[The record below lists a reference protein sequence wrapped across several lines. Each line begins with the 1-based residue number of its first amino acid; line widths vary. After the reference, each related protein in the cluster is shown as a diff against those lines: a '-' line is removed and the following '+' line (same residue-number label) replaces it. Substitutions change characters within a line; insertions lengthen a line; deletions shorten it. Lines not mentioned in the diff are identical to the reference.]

1 MLITF
6 KILKKVSRI
15 MLATAA
21 SLQAIEY
28 IKEQRLKQVIYKQ
41 IKLALMPAVKRT
53 RNLLILQV
61 EHDEFILYFLHV
73 YGFAIPA
80 QNAKCKNKMP
90 VMIMGV

>member
-6 KILKKVSRI
+6 KILVKVSRM

-41 IKLALMPAVKRT
+41 IKLALMPAVKT
-53 RNLLILQV
+53 QEIYL
-61 EHDEFILYFLHV
+61 FCTWSMMSLYYIFYMSMVSPFL
-73 YGFAIPA
+73 P
-80 QNAKCKNKMP
+80 
-90 VMIMGV
+90 

>member
-6 KILKKVSRI
+6 KILVKVSRI

-41 IKLALMPAVKRT
+41 IKLALMPAVKT
-53 RNLLILQV
+53 QEIYLFCTWSMMNLYYIFYMSMV
-61 EHDEFILYFLHV
+61 SPFL
-73 YGFAIPA
+73 P
-80 QNAKCKNKMP
+80 
-90 VMIMGV
+90 

>member
-6 KILKKVSRI
+6 KILVKVSRI
-15 MLATAA
+15 MLATAE

-53 RNLLILQV
+53 RNLLILHV

-80 QNAKCKNKMP
+80 IK
-90 VMIMGV
+90 